1 MTALVGI
8 VLGTAVAAGALLP
21 FGLALDGSVLPSGP
35 GWIYPAIV
43 GTAVAL
49 TFATIL
55 LPTWVALRAK
65 PVEAAVA
72 P

>member
-1 MTALVGI
+1 M
-8 VLGTAVAAGALLP
+8 
-21 FGLALDGSVLPSGP
+21 
-35 GWIYPAIV
+35 WIYLTIL

-55 LPTWVALRAK
+55 LPTSLALRAR
-65 PVEAAVA
+65 PMEAAFA